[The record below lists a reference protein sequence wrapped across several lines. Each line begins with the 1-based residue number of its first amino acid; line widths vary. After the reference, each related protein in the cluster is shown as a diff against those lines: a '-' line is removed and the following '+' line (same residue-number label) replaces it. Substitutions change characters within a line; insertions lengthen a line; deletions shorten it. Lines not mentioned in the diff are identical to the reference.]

1 MDLDDSS
8 GGDMDPETAAEFA
21 QGGGDDLNAGGGGGL
36 LEGGGSPIERLFDGN
51 AQGPSVGELRGDYQ
65 LDHWMALVVR
75 GVLRAAPGRGM
86 PPIGDITLGGLLGVR
101 KFQTA
106 QGGDDL
112 PEFQGDLEGDV

>member
-1 MDLDDSS
+1 MDLDDAD
-8 GGDMDPETAAEFA
+8 GGDMDPESAAQFA
-21 QGGGDDLNAGGGGGL
+21 QGSSDDVDAGGGGL
-36 LEGGGSPIERLFDGN
+36 MDSGGSPLERLLDGN
-51 AQGPSVGELRGDYQ
+51 AEGPSVGELRGDYQ

-101 KFQTA
+101 KFQTG

-112 PEFQGDLEGDV
+112 PEFEGDLEGDV